1 MAKKISEK
9 APREY
14 QRLEDVVGCK
24 WSVAVLQSV
33 RDGVRRPG
41 ELERHIAGISAKV
54 LAERLRKLGAY
65 GLIERFTYAESP
77 PRTEYGL
84 TAAGEQLVKIVEQIR
99 ELDAALDAE

>member
-1 MAKKISEK
+1 MAQKISEK
-9 APREY
+9 SPREY

-84 TAAGEQLVKIVEQIR
+84 TAAGERLVKIVEQIR
-99 ELDAALDAE
+99 ELDTALDAE

>member
-1 MAKKISEK
+1 MAKKIPKKS
-9 APREY
+9 PREY

-84 TAAGEQLVKIVEQIR
+84 TAAGGRLVAIVEQIR
-99 ELDAALDAE
+99 ELDAVLDAE